1 MPAAAAL
8 APSPPADDPVAAAA
22 DAGLRYVTDDGPG
35 IRRRRRGK
43 GFSYLDVDGRPL
55 RDAETL
61 QRLRSLAIPPAWTD
75 VWICP
80 NPRGHLQAT
89 GRDARGR
96 KQYRYHPH
104 WREVRDATKFNRM
117 LEFGEALPAL
127 RRRIRR
133 DLARAGMPRE
143 KVLATVVRLLETTC
157 IRVGNDEYLKSN
169 GTFGLTTLRNH
180 HVDVRGERLFFRL
193 RAKGGKRQ
201 EAVLSDRSIAK
212 VVRECQDI
220 PGYELFQY
228 RDADGAPQPID
239 SADVNDYLRTVTAN
253 NFTAKDFRTWM
264 GSVHALARLREVCC
278 ERARGDQG
286 EPARDARPRGHAARQ
301 HPRGDAQVLRPPG
314 LAAGVLGGAP
324 DRPPGPSAEAPP
336 GSRPLRRRGPP
347 PRPAAHVLR
356 YVLRYL
362 LRPMPW
368 HPSCVSPR
376 RERTR

>member
-1 MPAAAAL
+1 MSSAAAL
-8 APSPPADDPVAAAA
+8 ALPPSADDPVAAAT
-22 DAGLRYVTDDGPG
+22 DAGLRYVTDEAPG
-35 IRRRRRGK
+35 ITRRRRGK
-43 GFSYLDVDGRPL
+43 GFSYRDVDGTPL

-61 QRLRSLAIPPAWTD
+61 QRIRSLAIPPAWTE

-80 NPRGHLQAT
+80 NPRGHIQAT

-96 KQYRYHPH
+96 KQYRYHPR
-104 WREVRDATKFNRM
+104 WREVRDATKFSRM

-133 DLARAGMPRE
+133 DLACPGMPRE

-180 HVDVRGERLFFRL
+180 HVAVRGERLFFRL

-228 RDADGAPQPID
+228 RDAEGAPQPID
-239 SADVNDYLRTVTAN
+239 SADVNDYLRTVTGS

-264 GSVHALARLREVCC
+264 GSVHALARLREVCAK
-278 ERARGDQG
+278 ELKATKASLLEVLDQVATQLGNTRAVTRKFYV
-286 EPARDARPRGHAARQ
+286 H
-301 HPRGDAQVLRPPG
+301 PG
-314 LAAGVLGGAP
+314 LQEEYLEGRLTARLA
-324 DRPPGPSAEAPP
+324 R
-336 GSRPLRRRGPP
+336 LRE
-347 PRPAAHVLR
+347 PRPVAGLSADETL
-356 YVLRYL
+356 LLAL
-362 LRPMPW
+362 LR
-368 HPSCVSPR
+368 
-376 RERTR
+376 TF